1 MTRTRVWCLVCRAWC
16 SLTRREG
23 SLRQTS
29 SRPREQMS
37 FPIRMAIKY
46 SGCLPSRAHLVP
58 PLLLLLRRLWSAAT
72 AAMGAAA
79 AVATASPPVLRLR
92 SRALPPAPR
101 RPRSRPPTRDRPKAT
116 RRRTRRRSKETP
128 TLSVNTFRVKTV
140 ESSLD
145 PLWRKFS
152 NPGLERRCVVIR
164 KNIAACSC
172 PYSLHASVPCCA
184 P

>member
-1 MTRTRVWCLVCRAWC
+1 MQGLVLSNPPGGFTPPNLQPAAGANVFPNPYGYQIFGMPSFPGSSGPA
-16 SLTRREG
+16 SLTPLETPVVGGNG
-23 SLRQTS
+23 SNGGGGGGSNSL
-29 SRPREQMS
+29 
-37 FPIRMAIKY
+37 
-46 SGCLPSRAHLVP
+46 
-58 PLLLLLRRLWSAAT
+58 
-72 AAMGAAA
+72 
-79 AVATASPPVLRLR
+79 PPVLRLR